1 MKEIVS
7 TSLGGTKYK
16 RMNLFANIMF
26 IATLAGVGS
35 VFGYNYYEDFRRE
48 EIYDSLH
55 MSFSDKKEVE
65 YGSKNST
72 LSFVTTYENGEISDY
87 TQELDTKSVGIKE
100 LKYEITN
107 DDVSKEYTLEVV
119 VKDTKV
125 PKIKFKYDTIILYVG
140 NTYTYNNN
148 VKSVKDVVDGELPY
162 LENEPKDNKSGYY
175 TISTN
180 LNNKKTGIYK
190 VTVKAVD
197 KNGNVATNSYNIKV
211 INRPVVKK
219 KTTTKKT
226 TTTKTKTTV
235 KKTTT
240 TKKTT
245 TQKKVKGNYNG
256 PSSVNTSSVVKAA
269 KSLLG
274 SRYTYAGSS
283 PSTGFDCSGFVS
295 YIYRLFGK
303 NLSRTASGIANNGK
317 AVSESNMKA
326 GDIIVWSNRS
336 NMTPTHVSLYI
347 GNGQM
352 IHAANRRLGVV
363 QGSVSGWKSGGR
375 NRIISIRRV

>member
-363 QGSVSGWKSGGR
+363 QGSVSQWKNGGR
-375 NRIISIRRV
+375 NRIVTIRRV